1 MLPRMTVDAAS
12 PNAPV
17 ALVTMEV
24 RHPATDSL
32 NESSSGQ
39 LKHLLA
45 DHLPIERQ
53 AQDVA
58 WGMGA
63 GGSPQ
68 PTAER
73 FTRYVNRDNTL
84 AASMKNQAVV
94 IETTAYSNF
103 EALLEIVMQ
112 VVDARSQV
120 SSLVGVERIGLRYV
134 LEVRV
139 PVGVDGRVEWANWI
153 AEPLLGPQRIA
164 PAGLMLTEWQ
174 GAAVYRE
181 ANPGKSM
188 IVRYGPGMGQALDQS
203 YHLRRTMPTQQGP
216 FFLLDIDSFWTPTG
230 AIPEYDRN
238 AVLTTFQ
245 DLYDPAR
252 TVFQEM
258 LTSRL
263 KDDLLSS

>member
-1 MLPRMTVDAAS
+1 
-12 PNAPV
+12 
-17 ALVTMEV
+17 MEV

-32 NESSSGQ
+32 SESSGGQ
-39 LKHLLA
+39 LRHLLA

-58 WGMGA
+58 WGMAA

-94 IETTAYSNF
+94 VETTAYSNF
-103 EALLEIVMQ
+103 ESLLEIMMRVL
-112 VVDARSQV
+112 DARSQV
-120 SSLVGVERIGLRYV
+120 SSIVGVERIGLRYV

-139 PVGVDGRVEWANWI
+139 PVGVDGRVAWTNWV

-188 IVRYGPGMGQALDQS
+188 IVRYGPGVGQALDQS

-216 FFLLDIDSFWTPTG
+216 FFLLDIDSFWTPIG
-230 AIPEYDRN
+230 SIPEYDRN

-252 TVFQEM
+252 TVFREM
-258 LTSRL
+258 LTSRM